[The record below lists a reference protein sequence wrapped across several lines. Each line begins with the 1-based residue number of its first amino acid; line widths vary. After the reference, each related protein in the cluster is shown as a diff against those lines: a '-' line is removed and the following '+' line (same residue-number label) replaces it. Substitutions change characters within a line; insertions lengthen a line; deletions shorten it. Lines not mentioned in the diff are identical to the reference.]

1 MVKRIN
7 WLFKGVDLLIV
18 ILGITIAFNLNTWKD
33 FRRNQSEAREY
44 LKSFLDECQDN
55 RTALQQNLEAGKQKQ
70 NQIDSLI
77 DCLEDPTCPAQ
88 TIQKRSLNMLSLANK
103 TRFTTTMDNI
113 TYSGDFS
120 LIRDKA
126 LRKQILELYASYE
139 GLDELEDFSL
149 GYIKTYFGPLL
160 LENRRAEQLLSA
172 SFRSE
177 MSYLA
182 LVYRN
187 LVIQQT
193 NGYDLTIQKLDTLI
207 EALQER
213 LQA

>member
-7 WLFKGVDLLIV
+7 WLSKGVDLLIV

-193 NGYDLTIQKLDTLI
+193 DGYDLTIQKLDTLI

>member
-7 WLFKGVDLLIV
+7 WLSKGVDLLIV

-193 NGYDLTIQKLDTLI
+193 DGYDLTIQKLDALI